1 MSSAAQAI
9 TSGFFYNAAQLQKNG
24 NYRTVKNP
32 QTVHMHPSSGLA
44 DVSTVHWRVSY
55 TLTSSAE
62 NWISMTTLL
71 C

>member
-1 MSSAAQAI
+1 MLKPGCRQAI

-44 DVSTVHWRVSY
+44 EVRF
-55 TLTSSAE
+55 
-62 NWISMTTLL
+62 
-71 C
+71 